1 MSKVVKSVT
10 RAVSSVVKGAVNVVK
25 SVASGVSSAVSSV
38 VDVAKSVASSSI
50 GKIIITA
57 AAVYFGGAALM
68 GGMSGSAAGTGFLSG
83 MGTGVANAAT
93 SLSGAWGSA
102 LSGNFSTAGSS
113 LAAGFQGTV
122 AAGAPMAMGA
132 GSGLTLGASGVGTT
146 SGLSAGAGVGG
157 AGGLSAGASGLTAGA
172 GSAATFAPTV
182 GATLAGGAA
191 PAAAAGKGLIGSL
204 TPMGQYAA
212 ITGGTQLVGGVV
224 QGYGADKAQ
233 QEQQAYEEQQANE
246 QRGRYDASVQE
257 FSKQAN
263 AGAARSNDN
272 TSYGT
277 GVAYDPMAESRA
289 LSDRYRAEF
298 EARQAQRGIVG
309 RGMRPTQAQ
318 PMANNGYP
326 VYNPAYSRG

>member
-1 MSKVVKSVT
+1 
-10 RAVSSVVKGAVNVVK
+10 
-25 SVASGVSSAVSSV
+25 
-38 VDVAKSVASSSI
+38 
-50 GKIIITA
+50 
-57 AAVYFGGAALM
+57 
-68 GGMSGSAAGTGFLSG
+68 
-83 MGTGVANAAT
+83 
-93 SLSGAWGSA
+93 
-102 LSGNFSTAGSS
+102 
-113 LAAGFQGTV
+113 
-122 AAGAPMAMGA
+122 
-132 GSGLTLGASGVGTT
+132 
-146 SGLSAGAGVGG
+146 LSAGAG
-157 AGGLSAGASGLTAGA
+157 GLTAGA
-172 GSAATFAPTV
+172 GSTAAFNTGIAPSL

-191 PAAAAGKGLIGSL
+191 PAAAAGKGLIDSL

-212 ITGGTQLVGGVV
+212 ITGATQLVGGVV